1 MGDGEDFNKRNIA
14 EFRANHGRVGGQ
26 FEGAPLLVLHTVG
39 ARSGEPR
46 SNIMMYLKDGERYLV
61 FASKAGA
68 DTSPAWY
75 FNMRANPRVRVEVG
89 DDAFEA
95 EATEL
100 TGAERD
106 DKFAEQARR
115 FPGFGE
121 YQNKTTRT
129 IPVIALSPV
138 R

>member
-1 MGDGEDFNKRNIA
+1 VANS
-14 EFRANHGRVGGQ
+14 RA
-26 FEGAPLLVLHTVG
+26 
-39 ARSGEPR
+39 
-46 SNIMMYLKDGERYLV
+46 LV

-106 DKFAEQARR
+106 DKYAEQARR

-121 YQNKTTRT
+121 YQK
-129 IPVIALSPV
+129 
-138 R
+138 

>member
-1 MGDGEDFNKRNIA
+1 M
-14 EFRANHGRVGGQ
+14 
-26 FEGAPLLVLHTVG
+26 
-39 ARSGEPR
+39 
-46 SNIMMYLKDGERYLV
+46 

-106 DKFAEQARR
+106 DKYAEQARR

-121 YQNKTTRT
+121 YQK
-129 IPVIALSPV
+129 
-138 R
+138 

>member
-1 MGDGEDFNKRNIA
+1 
-14 EFRANHGRVGGQ
+14 
-26 FEGAPLLVLHTVG
+26 
-39 ARSGEPR
+39 
-46 SNIMMYLKDGERYLV
+46 
-61 FASKAGA
+61 
-68 DTSPAWY
+68 
-75 FNMRANPRVRVEVG
+75 VRVEVG

-95 EATEL
+95 DATEL

-106 DKFAEQARR
+106 DKYAEQARR

-121 YQNKTTRT
+121 YQTKTTRT